1 MQTKDSCRKK
11 PQRTCLGCRTVRNK
25 DELIR
30 VVRTPDGQVKIDPD
44 GRMNGRGAYICRNPE
59 CLARAVKSKALQR
72 ALKTEIPEE
81 TFLELTE
88 EIGRG

>member
-1 MQTKDSCRKK
+1 M
-11 PQRTCLGCRTVRNK
+11 
-25 DELIR
+25 
-30 VVRTPDGQVKIDPD
+30 RTPDGQVRIDPD

-59 CLARAVKSKALQR
+59 CLARAVKSKALPR

-81 TFLELTE
+81 TLLKLTE